1 MRYAARLRFSSALL
15 AIVAVATT
23 GGVAWASP
31 GSGVLAETF
40 TTSRLLE
47 DINLNHDRVK
57 FETKE
62 PTTVRVQRLTFTAGS
77 RTGWHHHPGVVVV
90 AVESG
95 SVTLT
100 ESDCQ
105 TTTTYGP
112 GSPNGAVFVEGEDHS
127 HEASSQSG
135 AVVLVTYVVPGAGAT
150 PVFRVEEPVPSCA
163 N

>member
-1 MRYAARLRFSSALL
+1 MLYPAGLRISSAML

-23 GGVAWASP
+23 GGAASASP
-31 GSGVLAETF
+31 GSGVMAETF

-47 DINLNHDRVK
+47 DININHDRIK

-62 PTTVRVQRLTFTAGS
+62 PTTVRVQRLTFTPGS
-77 RTGWHHHPGVVVV
+77 RTGWHHHPGLVVV
-90 AVESG
+90 AIESG

-127 HEASSQSG
+127 HEASSPGG
-135 AVVLVTYVVPGAGAT
+135 AVVLVTYVTPGAGST
-150 PVFRVEEPVPSCA
+150 PVFRVEEPVPACA
-163 N
+163 S